1 MTLSDAERSALIE
14 AVRTAARDHVLPRFR
29 ALSPAD
35 IASKAAADDLVT
47 AADLAAEAY
56 LTEAVARIFP
66 GALVVGEEAA
76 AADPA
81 LPSRIA
87 DADVTVIIDPID
99 GTWNYA
105 NGLSVF
111 GMILSVVRDG
121 ETVFGLHYDPLNDDW
136 VEAGLGAGAWLHHN
150 GRHRLRLTP
159 RSPRPA
165 AQLFGMIPI
174 WLFEPGRRPAIF
186 EAERRLARVS
196 SLRCS
201 CHEYRLLAQSS
212 VDFLLSA
219 TAKSWDHAAG
229 VLIATE
235 AGGATRML
243 DGGAYLPGLS
253 QGSLLAARD
262 ESTLETVQAMIAEI
276 GGTIEIR

>member
-14 AVRTAARDHVLPRFR
+14 AVRRAARDHVLPRFR

-35 IASKAAADDLVT
+35 IATKSAADDLVT
-47 AADLAAEAY
+47 AADLAAEAS
-56 LTEAVARIFP
+56 LTQAVAHIFP

-76 AADPA
+76 AADPV

-87 DADVTVIIDPID
+87 DADLTVIIDPVD

-121 ETVFGLHYDPLNDDW
+121 RTVFGIHYDPLNDDW
-136 VEAGLGAGAWLHHN
+136 VEAGLGTGAWLQHN
-150 GRHRLRLTP
+150 GRHPLRLAP
-159 RSPRPA
+159 RPPRPA
-165 AQLFGMIPI
+165 SELFGMIPI
-174 WLFEPGRRPAIF
+174 WLFDADRRKAMF
-186 EAERRLARVS
+186 AAERQLARVG

-201 CHEYRLLAQSS
+201 CHEYRLLAQGS

-219 TAKSWDHAAG
+219 TAKCWDHAGG
-229 VLIATE
+229 VLITTE
-235 AGGATRML
+235 AGGAAEML
-243 DGGAYLPGLS
+243 DGSAYRPGES

-262 ESTLETVQAMIAEI
+262 RATLEAVRDLITMVDQAPT
-276 GGTIEIR
+276 G